1 MKPPVDGRL
10 DALRG
15 SSPRLSY
22 NARSLAALENNP
34 RCTLRALLDASGS
47 DKAAIAAHIGYPSP
61 FGQSSFAFARGNAFE
76 AMVKDNGCA
85 ELLRVLRE
93 TLKLTLPEVAYLDL
107 NEVGGAGDNDARHR
121 RTTEVLLEA
130 ARGNGEGTLFDH
142 PLLHLQVGGE
152 GAFLEPDL
160 VAFRIDG
167 RFYIVEIKSFPI
179 IDGQADPAQ
188 VRAATTQ
195 ASAYIIAL
203 RALLAHHGL
212 DSGAVSDT
220 IVLVAPKDFTNRP
233 TAAFVDAPK
242 QVAALTRQLSRI
254 ERISDLVNLLPEDLT
269 FDLDLDLTLPKKEQ
283 RPRRPAEELAAAVAQ
298 VPATY
303 RPDCLN
309 HCEMAFHCR
318 AHARAEAS
326 LDVLGPAVRE
336 QLGGIDTATMAL
348 GLARGQLTPTGDQSD
363 MAAALRHA
371 ARLRD
376 ELTEAY
382 GGAA

>member
-1 MKPPVDGRL
+1 MKAPVDDRL

-15 SSPRLSY
+15 SAKRRPY

-47 DKAAIAAHIGYPSP
+47 DKTAIAEHAGYPSP
-61 FGQSSFAFARGNAFE
+61 FGQSAFAFARGNAFE

-93 TLKLTLPEVAYLDL
+93 TLKLTLPEVAYRDL
-107 NEVGGAGDNDARHR
+107 NDVGGDGSNKTR
-121 RTTEVLLEA
+121 RDRTAEVLLQA
-130 ARGNGEGTLFDH
+130 AQGTGDGTLFDH
-142 PLLHLQVGGE
+142 PMLYLEVGGQE
-152 GAFLEPDL
+152 AFLEPDL

-179 IDGQADPAQ
+179 IDGQADPTQ
-188 VRAATTQ
+188 VRSATTQ
-195 ASAYIIAL
+195 ACAYVIAL
-203 RALLAHHGL
+203 RALLEEAGI
-212 DSGAVSDT
+212 SPEAVSDT

-233 TAAFVDAPK
+233 TAAFVDARK
-242 QVAALTRQLSRI
+242 QVSALTRQLARI
-254 ERISDLVNLLPEDLT
+254 ERISDLVDLLPEGLT
-269 FDLDLDLTLPKKEQ
+269 FDLDIDKGSK
-283 RPRRPAEELAAAVAQ
+283 RPRRPAEELAEALEQ

-309 HCEMAFHCR
+309 HCEMAFYCR
-318 AHARAEAS
+318 ARARAEAS

-336 QLGGIDTATMAL
+336 QLGGIDTVTMTL
-348 GLARGQLTPTGDQSD
+348 GLARGQLTPTADQSD

-371 ARLRD
+371 ARLRA
-376 ELTEAY
+376 ELTGAS

>member
-1 MKPPVDGRL
+1 MKAPVDDRL
-10 DALRG
+10 AALRG
-15 SSPRLSY
+15 STQSRAY

-47 DKAAIAAHIGYPSP
+47 DKAAIAEHAGYPSP
-61 FGQSSFAFARGNAFE
+61 FGQSAFAFARGNAFE

-107 NEVGGAGDNDARHR
+107 NDVGGDGR
-121 RTTEVLLEA
+121 RETRRDRTAQVLLQA
-130 ARGNGEGTLFDH
+130 ARGTGDGTLFDH
-142 PLLHLQVGGE
+142 PMLYLQVGGQE
-152 GAFLEPDL
+152 AFLEPDL

-188 VRAATTQ
+188 VRSATTQ
-195 ASAYIIAL
+195 ACAYVIAL
-203 RALLAHHGL
+203 RALLEEAGI
-212 DSGAVSDT
+212 GREAVSDT

-233 TAAFVDAPK
+233 TAAFVDARK
-242 QVAALTRQLSRI
+242 QVSALTRQLARL
-254 ERISDLVNLLPEDLT
+254 ERISDLVALLPEGLT
-269 FDLDLDLTLPKKEQ
+269 FDLDLGKDK
-283 RPRRPAEELAAAVAQ
+283 RPRRPAEELAAALEQ

-309 HCEMAFHCR
+309 HCEMAFYCR
-318 AHARAEAS
+318 ARARAEAS
-326 LDVLGPAVRE
+326 LDVLGPVVRE
-336 QLGGIDTATMAL
+336 QFGGIDTATMAL
-348 GLARGQLTPTGDQSD
+348 GLARGQLTPTADQHD

-371 ARLRD
+371 ARLRA
-376 ELTEAY
+376 ELTGAT